1 MGEVRKRLLRFRFGL
16 QRVGEL
22 DRVWNTSE
30 NQTLTASEASGAAFP
45 AGSAFVSNSVC
56 SAEYFGLGVD
66 EGCSDC
72 EGLTES
78 GSL

>member
-1 MGEVRKRLLRFRFGL
+1 MVVEALTRSAEDLRIRESL
-16 QRVGEL
+16 
-22 DRVWNTSE
+22 NSTE

-56 SAEYFGLGVD
+56 SAEYSGLGVD

-72 EGLTES
+72 GGLTDS